1 MPQAL
6 RHWLIILVVAL
17 IASASAQLPLFQ
29 RADGLS
35 IDVLFWLRHQLFGPL
50 RSEAESPTVVIA
62 IDEETYRRPPFQ
74 DVPKALWT
82 PQLAKVLE
90 ATLAAGALVIGQDL
104 ILPTSVERYL
114 KGYDRSYL
122 LALRQGSRDGR
133 IVLGKVQH
141 LAKPLAPFP
150 GHSFAVGHQKNIR
163 LVNLFRDVDGVIRR
177 VPLTFRGTE
186 VDGSSRVETSM
197 ALELAARALGRR
209 PDLSAGDRVITLSEY
224 RIPGSIGNAML
235 LNFDTG
241 EENIPTYSM
250 ADLYQCAEA
259 GRADFFERA
268 FKGKIVLIGSL
279 LDVEDRKLTSKRFV
293 TGAEVARTR
302 TRCVLPV
309 MEDLYDERV
318 IRDTIPGVY
327 IFATAVNNLLRG
339 DALEEP
345 SKPTRFA
352 LLLMIAI
359 AAGAAG
365 LRLRPATAAMVTAGA
380 VAAWILGTTMVFRTG
395 TVLPLFD
402 TVIVAVA
409 SLMVLAGY
417 RFGVTDREKR
427 AVRRAFSYYLPDLV
441 IDRMLAQGATPKLGG
456 ESRDVTV
463 LISDLEGF
471 TAMSED
477 MPPQD
482 VVQLMN
488 RYLSAMT
495 AVIEAHGGFIDK
507 YIGDAIVAVFGAP
520 LEDPAHALQ
529 AVRAALR
536 CQESLI
542 ELQPCLEL
550 PPGQKIA
557 ARIGLNSGPVLIGNI
572 GGEKRFNYTV
582 MGDTVN
588 LATRL
593 EGVNKLYGTRILVSA
608 ETAARCGDEIRFREI
623 DCVRVLGRSDPV
635 VLFEPKQT
643 DGESDDHAAFAEA
656 RAALRIGDFTSALT
670 GFEAL
675 AAEDPAA
682 AALAE
687 RCRLLLA
694 DPPPPDWDGIRD
706 LDRK

>member
-35 IDVLFWLRHQLFGPL
+35 IDALFWLRHELFGPL

-150 GHSFAVGHQKNIR
+150 GHSFAVGHHKNIR

-209 PDLSAGDRVITLSEY
+209 PDLSGGDRVITLSDY

-279 LDVEDRKLTSKRFV
+279 LDVEDRKLTSKRFA

-302 TRCVLPV
+302 TRCALPV

-318 IRDTIPGVY
+318 IRDTIPAVY

-345 SKPTRFA
+345 SRPTRFA

-365 LRLRPATAAMVTAGA
+365 LRLRPATAALVTAGA
-380 VAAWILGTTMVFRTG
+380 AAAWIVGAAMVFRTG
-395 TVLPLFD
+395 TVLPLID
-402 TVIVAVA
+402 TLIVAVA

-495 AVIEAHGGFIDK
+495 AVIEAHGGFVDK

-536 CQESLI
+536 CQDRLI

-682 AALAE
+682 AALAG